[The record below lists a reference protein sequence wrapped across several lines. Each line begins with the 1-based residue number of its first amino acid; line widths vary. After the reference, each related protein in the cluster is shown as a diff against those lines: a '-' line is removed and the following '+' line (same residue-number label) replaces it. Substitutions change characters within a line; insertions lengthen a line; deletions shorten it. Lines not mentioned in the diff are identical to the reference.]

1 MDHNTCI
8 ADPACRC
15 LPTDFSPLGVD
26 GILFSLAGILLVLA
40 LICYI
45 RYRWGGPDDEIDLE
59 DGRSFRYQQEQGRA
73 SSKRTIK
80 KTPQYRGQYKKGG
93 FK

>member
-26 GILFSLAGILLVLA
+26 GILLALGGILLVL
-40 LICYI
+40 LIVAWLYH
-45 RYRWGGPDDEIDLE
+45 YRGDPEIDLE
-59 DGRSFRYQQEQGRA
+59 DPDDEYDEAFE
-73 SSKRTIK
+73 
-80 KTPQYRGQYKKGG
+80 
-93 FK
+93 

>member
-15 LPTDFSPLGVD
+15 LPTVLSPPGVD
-26 GILFSLAGILLVLA
+26 LILFHLAGILLVLA

-45 RYRWGGPDDEIDLE
+45 RYRCGGPDDELDLE
-59 DGRSFRYQQEQGRA
+59 ADDV
-73 SSKRTIK
+73 
-80 KTPQYRGQYKKGG
+80 
-93 FK
+93 